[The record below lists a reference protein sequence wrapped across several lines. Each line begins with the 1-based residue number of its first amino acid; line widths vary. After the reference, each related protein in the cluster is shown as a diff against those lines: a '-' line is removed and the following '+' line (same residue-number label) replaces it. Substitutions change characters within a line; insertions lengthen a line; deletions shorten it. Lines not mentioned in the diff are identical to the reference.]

1 VFKLN
6 GKSYLLSRNKQSL
19 ESIDYI
25 TVYYYNSNKQFIFVN
40 IIDGSSF
47 ADPALSITDFI
58 VEKNNQ
64 IVVADSRNP
73 RLIAY
78 TYSAFN

>member
-1 VFKLN
+1 MFKLN
-6 GKSYLLSRNKQSL
+6 GKTYLLSRNKQSL
-19 ESIDYI
+19 QSIDYI
-25 TVYYYNSNKQFIFVN
+25 TLYYYNSNKQFVFLN

-47 ADPALSITDFI
+47 DDPALSITDYI
-58 VEKNNQ
+58 VDKNNQ

-78 TYSAFN
+78 SYSPDN